1 MKNMSFKKD
10 PGKKYDE
17 NARNVAK
24 RKCFIIYL
32 VAAYIL
38 YQSYGIIQSKLQNET
53 TMSWAGVVVGA
64 GILIVGS
71 LAVAVIATLRMGRE
85 LAASEITEEAVKDEN
100 DGYTE
105 EAAAQNEI
113 RDFESDE
120 ETAAANNPENNEEDT
135 DQKPQGNEENDPKNP
150 VNE

>member
-32 VAAYIL
+32 VAVYIL

-85 LAASEITEEAVKDEN
+85 LAASEITEEAVK
-100 DGYTE
+100 
-105 EAAAQNEI
+105 NEI
-113 RDFESDE
+113 KNSESDE
-120 ETAAANNPENNEEDT
+120 ETVAANDPENNEEDT
-135 DQKPQGNEENDPKNP
+135 DQNSQGNEENAPKNP

>member
-1 MKNMSFKKD
+1 MQNMSFKKD

-53 TMSWAGVVVGA
+53 TMSWAGAVVGA

-85 LAASEITEEAVKDEN
+85 LAASEITEEAVK
-100 DGYTE
+100 
-105 EAAAQNEI
+105 NEI
-113 RDFESDE
+113 KNSESDE
-120 ETAAANNPENNEEDT
+120 KTVAANDPENNEEDT
-135 DQKPQGNEENDPKNP
+135 DQNSQGNEENAPKNP

>member
-85 LAASEITEEAVKDEN
+85 LAASEITEEAVK
-100 DGYTE
+100 
-105 EAAAQNEI
+105 NEI
-113 RDFESDE
+113 KNSESDE
-120 ETAAANNPENNEEDT
+120 ETVAANNPENNEEDT
-135 DQKPQGNEENDPKNP
+135 DQNSQGNEENAPKNP

>member
-1 MKNMSFKKD
+1 MSFKKD

-53 TMSWAGVVVGA
+53 TMSWAGAVVGA

-85 LAASEITEEAVKDEN
+85 LAASEITEEAVK
-100 DGYTE
+100 
-105 EAAAQNEI
+105 NEI
-113 RDFESDE
+113 KNSESDE
-120 ETAAANNPENNEEDT
+120 ETVAANDPENNEEDT
-135 DQKPQGNEENDPKNP
+135 DQNSQGNEENAPKNP

>member
-1 MKNMSFKKD
+1 MSFKKD

-85 LAASEITEEAVKDEN
+85 LAASEITEEAVK
-100 DGYTE
+100 
-105 EAAAQNEI
+105 NEI
-113 RDFESDE
+113 KNSESDE
-120 ETAAANNPENNEEDT
+120 ETVAANDPENNEEDT
-135 DQKPQGNEENDPKNP
+135 DQNSQGNEENAPKNP
-150 VNE
+150 ANE

>member
-85 LAASEITEEAVKDEN
+85 LAASEITEEAVK
-100 DGYTE
+100 
-105 EAAAQNEI
+105 NEI
-113 RDFESDE
+113 KNSESDE
-120 ETAAANNPENNEEDT
+120 ETVAANDPENNEEDT
-135 DQKPQGNEENDPKNP
+135 DQNSQGNEENAPKNS

>member
-1 MKNMSFKKD
+1 MSFKKD

-53 TMSWAGVVVGA
+53 TMSWAGAVVGA

-85 LAASEITEEAVKDEN
+85 LAASEITEEAVK
-100 DGYTE
+100 
-105 EAAAQNEI
+105 NEI
-113 RDFESDE
+113 KNSESDE
-120 ETAAANNPENNEEDT
+120 KTVAANDPENNEEDT
-135 DQKPQGNEENDPKNP
+135 DQNSQGNEENAPKNP

>member
-85 LAASEITEEAVKDEN
+85 LAASEITEEAVK
-100 DGYTE
+100 
-105 EAAAQNEI
+105 NEI
-113 RDFESDE
+113 KNSESDE
-120 ETAAANNPENNEEDT
+120 ETVAANDPENNEEDT
-135 DQKPQGNEENDPKNP
+135 DQNSQGNEENTPKNP

>member
-1 MKNMSFKKD
+1 MSFKKD

-85 LAASEITEEAVKDEN
+85 LAASEVTEEAVK
-100 DGYTE
+100 
-105 EAAAQNEI
+105 NEI
-113 RDFESDE
+113 KNSESDE
-120 ETAAANNPENNEEDT
+120 ETVAANDPENNEEDT
-135 DQKPQGNEENDPKNP
+135 DQNSQGNEENAPKNP

>member
-1 MKNMSFKKD
+1 MSFKKD

-32 VAAYIL
+32 VVAYIL

-53 TMSWAGVVVGA
+53 TMSWAGAIVGA
-64 GILIVGS
+64 GILVVGS

-85 LAASEITEEAVKDEN
+85 LAASEITEETVEADNHETN
-100 DGYTE
+100 E
-105 EAAAQNEI
+105 EDIDQNPQI
-113 RDFESDE
+113 
-120 ETAAANNPENNEEDT
+120 NEEDT
-135 DQKPQGNEENDPKNP
+135 DQNSQSNEGNVVQNPEN
-150 VNE
+150 E

>member
-1 MKNMSFKKD
+1 MSFKKD

-32 VAAYIL
+32 VVAYIL

-53 TMSWAGVVVGA
+53 TMSWAGAIVGA
-64 GILIVGS
+64 GILVVGS

-85 LAASEITEEAVKDEN
+85 LAASEITEETVEVDNPEN
-100 DGYTE
+100 NAE
-105 EAAAQNEI
+105 IVEA
-113 RDFESDE
+113 D
-120 ETAAANNPENNEEDT
+120 NPENNEEDT
-135 DQKPQGNEENDPKNP
+135 DQNSQSNEEDVSQSPE
-150 VNE
+150 NE

>member
-1 MKNMSFKKD
+1 MSFKKD

-32 VAAYIL
+32 VAVYIL

-85 LAASEITEEAVKDEN
+85 LAASEITEEAVK
-100 DGYTE
+100 
-105 EAAAQNEI
+105 NEI
-113 RDFESDE
+113 KNSESDE
-120 ETAAANNPENNEEDT
+120 ETVAANDPENNEEDT
-135 DQKPQGNEENDPKNP
+135 DQNSQGNEENAPKNP

>member
-53 TMSWAGVVVGA
+53 TMSWAGAVVGA

-71 LAVAVIATLRMGRE
+71 LAVAVVATLRMGRE
-85 LAASEITEEAVKDEN
+85 LAASEITEEAVK
-100 DGYTE
+100 
-105 EAAAQNEI
+105 NEI
-113 RDFESDE
+113 KNSESDE
-120 ETAAANNPENNEEDT
+120 ETVAANNPENNEEDT

>member
-1 MKNMSFKKD
+1 MSFKKD

-32 VAAYIL
+32 VVAYIL

-53 TMSWAGVVVGA
+53 TMSWAGAIVGA
-64 GILIVGS
+64 GILVVGS

-85 LAASEITEEAVKDEN
+85 LAASEITEETV
-100 DGYTE
+100 
-105 EAAAQNEI
+105 EA
-113 RDFESDE
+113 D
-120 ETAAANNPENNEEDT
+120 NPETNEEDIDQNPQINEEDT
-135 DQKPQGNEENDPKNP
+135 DQNSQSNEGNVVQNPEN
-150 VNE
+150 E

>member
-32 VAAYIL
+32 VVAYIL

-53 TMSWAGVVVGA
+53 TMSWAGAIVGA
-64 GILIVGS
+64 GILVVGS

-85 LAASEITEEAVKDEN
+85 LAASEITEETV
-100 DGYTE
+100 
-105 EAAAQNEI
+105 EA
-113 RDFESDE
+113 D
-120 ETAAANNPENNEEDT
+120 NPENNEEDT
-135 DQKPQGNEENDPKNP
+135 DQNSQSNEGNVVQNPEN
-150 VNE
+150 E

>member
-53 TMSWAGVVVGA
+53 TMSWAGAVVGA

-85 LAASEITEEAVKDEN
+85 LAASEITEEAVKDEIK
-100 DGYTE
+100 Y
-105 EAAAQNEI
+105 
-113 RDFESDE
+113 FESNE

>member
-1 MKNMSFKKD
+1 MSFKKD

-32 VAAYIL
+32 VVAYIL

-53 TMSWAGVVVGA
+53 TMSWAGAIVGA
-64 GILIVGS
+64 GILVVGS

-85 LAASEITEEAVKDEN
+85 LAASEITEEAVKDGDNE
-100 DGYTE
+100 DTD
-105 EAAAQNEI
+105 QNPA
-113 RDFESDE
+113 
-120 ETAAANNPENNEEDT
+120 TNEEDT
-135 DQKPQGNEENDPKNP
+135 DRNPQSNEEDAPQNS

>member
-32 VAAYIL
+32 VVAYIL

-53 TMSWAGVVVGA
+53 TMSWAGAIVGA
-64 GILIVGS
+64 GILVVGS

-85 LAASEITEEAVKDEN
+85 LAASEITEETV
-100 DGYTE
+100 
-105 EAAAQNEI
+105 EA
-113 RDFESDE
+113 D
-120 ETAAANNPENNEEDT
+120 NPENNEEDT
-135 DQKPQGNEENDPKNP
+135 NLNPQSNEEDALRNS

>member
-32 VAAYIL
+32 VAVYIL

-53 TMSWAGVVVGA
+53 TMPWAGVVVGA

-85 LAASEITEEAVKDEN
+85 LAASEITEEAVK
-100 DGYTE
+100 
-105 EAAAQNEI
+105 NEI
-113 RDFESDE
+113 KNSESDE
-120 ETAAANNPENNEEDT
+120 ETVAANDPENNEEDT
-135 DQKPQGNEENDPKNP
+135 DQNSQGNEENAPKNP

>member
-1 MKNMSFKKD
+1 MSFKKD

-53 TMSWAGVVVGA
+53 TMSWVGVVVGA

-85 LAASEITEEAVKDEN
+85 LAASEITEEAVK
-100 DGYTE
+100 
-105 EAAAQNEI
+105 NEI
-113 RDFESDE
+113 KNSESDE
-120 ETAAANNPENNEEDT
+120 ETVAANDPENNEEDT
-135 DQKPQGNEENDPKNP
+135 DQNSQGNEENAPKNP

>member
-32 VAAYIL
+32 VVAYIL

-53 TMSWAGVVVGA
+53 TMSWAGAIVGA
-64 GILIVGS
+64 GILVVGS

-85 LAASEITEEAVKDEN
+85 LAASEITEEAVKDGDNE
-100 DGYTE
+100 DTE
-105 EAAAQNEI
+105 ESVEQSEI
-113 RDFESDE
+113 KNPENNAEMVEAD
-120 ETAAANNPENNEEDT
+120 NPENNEEDAS
-135 DQKPQGNEENDPKNP
+135 QNPENE
-150 VNE
+150 

>member
-53 TMSWAGVVVGA
+53 TMSWAGAVVGA

-85 LAASEITEEAVKDEN
+85 LAASEITEEAVK
-100 DGYTE
+100 
-105 EAAAQNEI
+105 NEI
-113 RDFESDE
+113 KNSESDE
-120 ETAAANNPENNEEDT
+120 ETVAANDPENNEEDT
-135 DQKPQGNEENDPKNP
+135 DQNSQGNEENVPKNP

>member
-53 TMSWAGVVVGA
+53 TMSWAGAVVGA

-71 LAVAVIATLRMGRE
+71 LTVAVIATLRMGRE
-85 LAASEITEEAVKDEN
+85 LAASEITEEAVK
-100 DGYTE
+100 
-105 EAAAQNEI
+105 NEI
-113 RDFESDE
+113 KNSESDE
-120 ETAAANNPENNEEDT
+120 KTVAANDPENNEEDT
-135 DQKPQGNEENDPKNP
+135 DQNSQGNEENAPKNP